1 MGRST
6 RWLIFA
12 PVAILALFSTVTNA
26 EPIEGLNTTYY
37 VIDETPPVQST
48 TEYEECGS
56 ELENNINRSYDGEPY
71 EDCTGD
77 LFMVHMTGFIEIPEH
92 DTIEFFLASD
102 DGGEITIGNNTFG
115 VWQDQ
120 GCSATMSGNLQL
132 DAGSQPLEVWMYENS
147 GGSCLMLAWKIDDN
161 QWEIVP
167 DEAFTTSP
175 NVSTTTSEMSTTT
188 EASTTS
194 SSSSTTTPSSLPT
207 TTTTNT
213 TTTTSTLPETT
224 TTTTSTSTSLS
235 PTTTMLE
242 VEPTMPEQSTTSST
256 TTTSLVVETTTTTEL
271 VSPPVAQPPV
281 VVQPEPIEEPAT
293 EDTEPIQEPE
303 EPVEETLPLEPP
315 DTEPEKPNTTES
327 PDDTLPFVE
336 DTDPDFVDEPDFE
349 EPVIDIPIPD
359 TPPDAPEAPLSD
371 ETIETLL
378 TDTVT
383 AEALTEALDEL
394 TPEQAE
400 QVIEAILEEEPT
412 QEQATAIAS
421 SPAALAVLTTEQA
434 TEVFEA
440 LDVTE
445 LDNTQLEA
453 LAEAVT
459 DAPTEVKEAFE
470 DSVDIFSE
478 GLGTYVPVDS
488 KIPVSQ
494 RQTLIAIAAGA
505 TLTAAS
511 TRMRR

>member
-6 RWLIFA
+6 RWLIFLPA
-12 PVAILALFSTVTNA
+12 ACLALYSSVTHA
-26 EPIEGLNTTYY
+26 EPIQGLDTTYY
-37 VIDETPPVQST
+37 VIDEIPPLQST

-56 ELENNINRSYDGEPY
+56 ELENNINRSYDGETY
-71 EDCTGD
+71 ENCTDD
-77 LFMVHMTGFIEIPEH
+77 LFMVHMQGYITIPEH

-102 DGGEITIGNNTFG
+102 DGGEITIGNTTFG

-120 GCSATMSGNLQL
+120 GCSATMSGELQL
-132 DAGSQPLEVWMYENS
+132 QAGPLPLQLWMYEN
-147 GGSCLMLAWKIDDN
+147 GGGACLMLAWKIDD
-161 QWEIVP
+161 QDWQIVP
-167 DEAFTTSP
+167 EEAFTTSP
-175 NVSTTTSEMSTTT
+175 AVSTTTTVVSTTT
-188 EASTTS
+188 VAESTTTQTPTTS
-194 SSSSTTTPSSLPT
+194 SAP
-207 TTTTNT
+207 
-213 TTTTSTLPETT
+213 
-224 TTTTSTSTSLS
+224 TSTSLA
-235 PTTTMLE
+235 P
-242 VEPTMPEQSTTSST
+242 EPTMPEQSTTSST
-256 TTTSLVVETTTTTEL
+256 TTTSLVVETTTTTEP

-281 VVQPEPIEEPAT
+281 VVQPEPIELPT
-293 EDTEPIQEPE
+293 IEDMEPIPVEI
-303 EPVEETLPLEPP
+303 EPVEETLPYETL
-315 DTEPEKPNTTES
+315 DTFPTVETP
-327 PDDTLPFVE
+327 DTLPFVG
-336 DTDPDFVDEPDFE
+336 VDEPDLIDELPDFIDLPE
-349 EPVIDIPIPD
+349 IDEPVIDIPIPD
-359 TPPDAPEAPLSD
+359 ILPDAPEAPLSD

-383 AEALTEALDEL
+383 VEALTEALDEL
-394 TPEQAE
+394 TSEQAE

-421 SPAALAVLTTEQA
+421 SPAALAVLTSDQA
-434 TEVFEA
+434 TQVFEA

-470 DSVDIFSE
+470 DSVDIFSD

-488 KIPVSQ
+488 KIPVSE

>member
-6 RWLIFA
+6 RWLIFLPA
-12 PVAILALFSTVTNA
+12 ACLALYSSVTHA
-26 EPIEGLNTTYY
+26 EPIQGLDTTYY
-37 VIDETPPVQST
+37 VIDEIPPVQST

-71 EDCTGD
+71 EECTGD
-77 LFMVHMTGFIEIPEH
+77 MFMVHMIGFIEIPEH

-120 GCSATMSGNLQL
+120 GCSATMSGNLTIE
-132 DAGSQPLEVWMYENS
+132 AGSQPLEVWMYEN
-147 GGSCLMLAWKIDDN
+147 GGGACLMLAWKIDDEDW
-161 QWEIVP
+161 QIVP
-167 DEAFTTSP
+167 EEAFTTSP
-175 NVSTTTSEMSTTT
+175 AVSTTTSEVTTT
-188 EASTTS
+188 VETTTS
-194 SSSSTTTPSSLPT
+194 LAPT
-207 TTTTNT
+207 TTLLEEVQTT
-213 TTTTSTLPETT
+213 L
-224 TTTTSTSTSLS
+224 
-235 PTTTMLE
+235 
-242 VEPTMPEQSTTSST
+242 EQSTTSST
-256 TTTSLVVETTTTTEL
+256 TTTLLVVETTTTTEP

-281 VVQPEPIEEPAT
+281 VVQPEPIELPT
-293 EDTEPIQEPE
+293 IEDMEPIPVEI
-303 EPVEETLPLEPP
+303 EPVEETLPYETL
-315 DTEPEKPNTTES
+315 DTFPTVETP
-327 PDDTLPFVE
+327 DTLPFVG
-336 DTDPDFVDEPDFE
+336 VDEPDFVDLPE
-349 EPVIDIPIPD
+349 IDEPVIDIPIPE
-359 TPPDAPEAPLSD
+359 TLPDAPEAPLSD

-383 AEALTEALDEL
+383 VEALTEALDEL

-421 SPAALAVLTTEQA
+421 SPAALAVLTSDQA
-434 TEVFEA
+434 TQVFEA

-470 DSVDIFSE
+470 DSVDIFSD

-488 KIPVSQ
+488 KIPVSE

>member
-6 RWLIFA
+6 RWLIFLPA
-12 PVAILALFSTVTNA
+12 ACLALYSSVTHA
-26 EPIEGLNTTYY
+26 EPIQGLDTTYY
-37 VIDETPPVQST
+37 VIDEIPPVQST
-48 TEYEECGS
+48 TLYEECGS

-71 EDCTGD
+71 EECTGD
-77 LFMVHMTGFIEIPEH
+77 MFMVHMTGFIEIPEH
-92 DTIEFFLASD
+92 DTIEFMLATD
-102 DGGEITIGNNTFG
+102 DGGEATIGGNTWG
-115 VWQDQ
+115 YWQDQ
-120 GCSATMSGNLQL
+120 GCSWIMSGILNL
-132 DAGSQPLEVWMYENS
+132 DAGVSNFEVWMYENG
-147 GGSCLMLAWKIDDN
+147 GGSCLMMAWNIDETG
-161 QWEIVP
+161 WAIVP

-175 NVSTTTSEMSTTT
+175 AVSTTTTVVSTTT
-188 EASTTS
+188 VAESTTTQTPTTS
-194 SSSSTTTPSSLPT
+194 SAPTSTSLAPEPTMPEPSTT
-207 TTTTNT
+207 
-213 TTTTSTLPETT
+213 TT
-224 TTTTSTSTSLS
+224 TTTTST
-235 PTTTMLE
+235 
-242 VEPTMPEQSTTSST
+242 
-256 TTTSLVVETTTTTEL
+256 VVPTTTTTEP

-281 VVQPEPIEEPAT
+281 MVQPEPIVLPT
-293 EDTEPIQEPE
+293 IEDMEPIPVEI
-303 EPVEETLPLEPP
+303 EPVEETLPYETL
-315 DTEPEKPNTTES
+315 DTFPTVETP
-327 PDDTLPFVE
+327 DTLPFVGVE
-336 DTDPDFVDEPDFE
+336 EPDFIDE
-349 EPVIDIPIPD
+349 LPDFIDLPEIDEPVIDIPIPD
-359 TPPDAPEAPLSD
+359 ILPDAPEAPLSD

-383 AEALTEALDEL
+383 VEALTEALDEL

-421 SPAALAVLTTEQA
+421 SPAALAVLTSDQA
-434 TEVFEA
+434 TQVFEA

-488 KIPVSQ
+488 KIPVSE

>member
-6 RWLIFA
+6 RWLIFLPA
-12 PVAILALFSTVTNA
+12 ACLALYSTVTHA
-26 EPIEGLNTTYY
+26 EPVQGLDTTYY
-37 VIDETPPVQST
+37 VIDEIPPVQST
-48 TEYEECGS
+48 TLYEECGS

-71 EDCTGD
+71 ENCTGD
-77 LFMVHMTGFIEIPEH
+77 LFMVHMTGFIQIPEH
-92 DTIEFFLASD
+92 QTIEFMLATD
-102 DGGEITIGNNTFG
+102 DGGQATIGGNTWG
-115 VWQDQ
+115 YWQDQ
-120 GCSATMSGNLQL
+120 GCSWMMSGILNF
-132 DAGSQPLEVWMYENS
+132 DAGVSNLEVWMYENG
-147 GGSCLMLAWKIDDN
+147 GGSCLMMAWNIDETGW
-161 QWEIVP
+161 QIVP

-175 NVSTTTSEMSTTT
+175 NVSTTTTEVSTTTIEPTTTVESTTT
-188 EASTTS
+188 EV
-194 SSSSTTTPSSLPT
+194 STTTLAVSTTVETTTSLAPT
-207 TTTTNT
+207 TT
-213 TTTTSTLPETT
+213 L
-224 TTTTSTSTSLS
+224 
-235 PTTTMLE
+235 LE
-242 VEPTMPEQSTTSST
+242 AEPTMPEQSTTFST
-256 TTTSLVVETTTTTEL
+256 TTTSTVPETTTTTEPEA
-271 VSPPVAQPPV
+271 PPTAQPPV
-281 VVQPEPIEEPAT
+281 EVQPEPIEEPAT
-293 EDTEPIQEPE
+293 EDTEPTPVEI
-303 EPVEETLPLEPP
+303 EPVEETLPYETP
-315 DTEPEKPNTTES
+315 DTYPTVETSE
-327 PDDTLPFVE
+327 TLPFVGVDE
-336 DTDPDFVDEPDFE
+336 PDFIDLPDFE

-383 AEALTEALDEL
+383 VEALTEALDEL

-400 QVIEAILEEEPT
+400 QLIEAILQDEPT

-421 SPAALAVLTTEQA
+421 SPAALAVLTSDQA
-434 TEVFEA
+434 TQIFEA

-488 KIPVSQ
+488 KIPVSE

-511 TRMRR
+511 TRMKR

>member
-6 RWLIFA
+6 RWLIFLPA
-12 PVAILALFSTVTNA
+12 ACLALYSSVTHA
-26 EPIEGLNTTYY
+26 EPIQGLDTTYY
-37 VIDETPPVQST
+37 VIDEIPPLQST

-71 EDCTGD
+71 EECTGD
-77 LFMVHMTGFIEIPEH
+77 MFMVHMTGFIEIPEH

-120 GCSATMSGNLQL
+120 GCSATMSGILNL
-132 DAGSQPLEVWMYENS
+132 DAGVSNLEGWMYENG
-147 GGSCLMLAWKIDDN
+147 GGSCLMLAWKIDDG

-175 NVSTTTSEMSTTT
+175 AVSTTTSEVTTT
-188 EASTTS
+188 VEATTTVETTTS
-194 SSSSTTTPSSLPT
+194 LAPT
-207 TTTTNT
+207 TT
-213 TTTTSTLPETT
+213 LPQ
-224 TTTTSTSTSLS
+224 S
-235 PTTTMLE
+235 
-242 VEPTMPEQSTTSST
+242 EPTMPEPSTTSST
-256 TTTSLVVETTTTTEL
+256 TTTSLVVETTTTTEP
-271 VSPPVAQPPV
+271 VSPSVAQPPV
-281 VVQPEPIEEPAT
+281 VVQPEPIELPTIE
-293 EDTEPIQEPE
+293 EMEPIPVVT
-303 EPVEETLPLEPP
+303 EPVEETIPYETL
-315 DTEPEKPNTTES
+315 DTFPTVETP
-327 PDDTLPFVE
+327 DTLPFVG
-336 DTDPDFVDEPDFE
+336 VDEPDLIDELPDFIDLPE
-349 EPVIDIPIPD
+349 IDEPVIDIPIPD

-383 AEALTEALDEL
+383 VEALTEALDEL
-394 TPEQAE
+394 TSEQAE
-400 QVIEAILEEEPT
+400 QLIEAILEDEPT

-421 SPAALAVLTTEQA
+421 SPAALAVLTSDQA
-434 TEVFEA
+434 TQVFEA

-478 GLGTYVPVDS
+478 GLGSYVPVDS
-488 KIPVSQ
+488 KIPVSE

-511 TRMRR
+511 TRMKR

>member
-1 MGRST
+1 MVKNS
-6 RWLIFA
+6 RWLIFV
-12 PVAILALFSTVTNA
+12 PVALFALFAQPASA
-26 EPIEGLNTTYY
+26 EPTPGVNATYY
-37 VIDETPPVQST
+37 IIDEVPPEQST
-48 TEYEECGS
+48 TQYEECGS

-71 EDCTGD
+71 EECTGD
-77 LFMVHMTGFIEIPEH
+77 LFMVHMQGYITIPEH

-132 DAGSQPLEVWMYENS
+132 EAASQPLQVWMYENG
-147 GGSCLMLAWKIDDN
+147 GGSCLMLAWKIDDGD
-161 QWEIVP
+161 WAIVP
-167 DEAFTTSP
+167 EEAFTTSP
-175 NVSTTTSEMSTTT
+175 AVSTTTTVVSTTT
-188 EASTTS
+188 VAE
-194 SSSSTTTPSSLPT
+194 STTTQTPTTSLLPT
-207 TTTTNT
+207 TT
-213 TTTTSTLPETT
+213 LPV
-224 TTTTSTSTSLS
+224 S
-235 PTTTMLE
+235 
-242 VEPTMPEQSTTSST
+242 EPTMPEQSTTSST
-256 TTTSLVVETTTTTEL
+256 TTTSLVVETTTTTEP
-271 VSPPVAQPPV
+271 VSPPPAQPPATV
-281 VVQPEPIEEPAT
+281 EQPPTTEPAPP
-293 EDTEPIQEPE
+293 DTEPSPPE
-303 EPVEETLPLEPP
+303 TELVEETIPLEPP
-315 DTEPEKPNTTES
+315 DTEPEAPDTTDLP
-327 PDDTLPFVE
+327 PDTAPPVE
-336 DTDPDFVDEPDFE
+336 DTEPA
-349 EPVIDIPIPD
+349 PPD
-359 TPPDAPEAPLSD
+359 TEPAPPDTLPDAPEAPLSD

-383 AEALTEALDEL
+383 VEALTEALDEL

-400 QVIEAILEEEPT
+400 QLIEAILEEEPT

-421 SPAALAVLTTEQA
+421 SPAALAVLTSDQA
-434 TEVFEA
+434 TQVFEA

-488 KIPVSQ
+488 KIPVSE

-511 TRMRR
+511 TRMKR